1 MTRPSRL
8 PPRDL
13 EALSAYA
20 DGRLSPAEC
29 RVLEARLGTN
39 AELRAALEQ
48 IRATAS
54 LLRALPSVR
63 PPRSFAL
70 TPEMAGV
77 RRRGLGYPA
86 LQLATAMATLGFVV
100 TLGVDLFSF
109 SIAPS
114 AMRAAAPAEEMALEA
129 PAALAPPPSDAAGAA
144 VPEAGAVM
152 EVAPTPELGAQAQ
165 MDALQATLAPAPT
178 ATPPPAATES
188 ANRAA
193 AALEAGSLTAAPTTG
208 GAAPV
213 IESPAPPPSAESGVE
228 TAPGCEACGG
238 DQPLPPETQAEKAA
252 GEQATPA
259 AEATIEPGA
268 ALAVEGEAATP
279 EAYALQAPPPR
290 EPTPEI
296 PPAGLP
302 WLRWLEIAL
311 AATALLL
318 AGLTLRARSKSQ

>member
-20 DGRLSPAEC
+20 DGRLSPAES
-29 RVLEARLGTN
+29 RVLEARLASD
-39 AELRAALEQ
+39 AELRAALQQ

-63 PPRSFAL
+63 TPRSFVL

-86 LQLATAMATLGFVV
+86 LQLATAMATLGFIV

-109 SIAPS
+109 SVAPS
-114 AMRAAAPAEEMALEA
+114 ALRAAAPAEEMMLEA
-129 PAALAPPPSDAAGAA
+129 PAAQALPPSDAAGAA
-144 VPEAGAVM
+144 VPEAGAAM
-152 EVAPTPELGAQAQ
+152 EAAPTPELGAQAQ
-165 MDALQATLAPAPT
+165 MDALQATLPPAPT
-178 ATPPPAATES
+178 ATLPPAATES

-193 AALEAGSLTAAPTTG
+193 PTLEAGGPSTAPT
-208 GAAPV
+208 V
-213 IESPAPPPSAESGVE
+213 ESPAPPALAESGVSA
-228 TAPGCEACGG
+228 APTCEACGG
-238 DQPLPPETQAEKAA
+238 EQPLPPETQAEKAA

-259 AEATIEPGA
+259 AEATIAPGA
-268 ALAVEGEAATP
+268 ALADEGEAATP
-279 EAYALQAPPPR
+279 EAYALQAAPAM
-290 EPTPEI
+290 EPAPEV
-296 PPAGLP
+296 PPAGIT

-318 AGLTLRARSKSQ
+318 AGLTLRARAKSR